1 LGGALVL
8 TDTHTHEWT
17 EPETI
22 TAWRTWGTSFAAYTR
37 PFTDLLVQAANVA
50 QGMRVLDLASG
61 VGEPALALAR
71 AVGTTGHVLA
81 TDVSDGMLEVL
92 RVAAAEQG
100 LPNITIRSASAESLP
115 FTSGSF
121 DRVTS
126 RLGVMHV
133 AQPSAAL
140 AEARRVLKPGGR
152 AAFLVWGPPGEQTMM
167 LHQAILARHV
177 QTAPPSS
184 EAPGPF
190 RFARPGTLSA
200 AMLTAGFEDVA
211 ESTYRLALAWSGTPE
226 DWWQQTRE
234 IAAPLRHLLASLPPA
249 ERAQIDQEVYA
260 ALREHSYAGQV
271 RLEAVVRVAS
281 GQAHP

>member
-1 LGGALVL
+1 ML
-8 TDTHTHEWT
+8 TDTYTREWT

-22 TAWRTWGTSFAAYTR
+22 IAWRTWGASFAAYTR

-50 QGMRVLDLASG
+50 PGMQVLDLASG
-61 VGEPALALAR
+61 VGDPALALAR

-81 TDVSDGMLEVL
+81 TDVSEGMLEVL
-92 RVAAAEQG
+92 SVAAAEQG
-100 LPNITIRSASAESLP
+100 LANVTIQSASAESLP

-133 AQPSAAL
+133 PEPSAAL
-140 AEARRVLKPGGR
+140 AEARRVLKPDGR
-152 AAFLVWGPPGEQTMM
+152 AVFLVWGPPSQQTMM

-177 QTAPPSS
+177 QTPKPSP
-184 EAPGPF
+184 ETPGPF

-200 AMLTAGFEDVA
+200 AMLAAGFEDVA
-211 ESTYRLALAWSGTPE
+211 ESTHLLALAWSGTPE
-226 DWWQQTRE
+226 EWWQQTRE
-234 IAAPLRHLLASLPPA
+234 IAAPLRYLLASLPPA

-260 ALREHSYAGQV
+260 ALRERSYAGQIA
-271 RLEAVVRVAS
+271 LQGVVHLAS
-281 GQAHP
+281 GQARP